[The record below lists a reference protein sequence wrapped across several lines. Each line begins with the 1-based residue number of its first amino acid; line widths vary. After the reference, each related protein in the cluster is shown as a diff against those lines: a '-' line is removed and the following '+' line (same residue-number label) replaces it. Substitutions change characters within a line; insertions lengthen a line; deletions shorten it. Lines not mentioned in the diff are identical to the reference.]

1 MAIFFHETL
10 GLPELGSVKDIS
22 YLKKTL
28 GLQIGRMNAGEEERA
43 ALEKFRKNFDEAYKN
58 STSTSLNW
66 AIHNWAKDNK

>member
-1 MAIFFHETL
+1 M
-10 GLPELGSVKDIS
+10 KDIE

-28 GLQIGRMNAGEEERA
+28 GLKSGAMSAEEAEEA
-43 ALEKFRKNFDEAYKN
+43 ALDKFRKHFDEAYKN